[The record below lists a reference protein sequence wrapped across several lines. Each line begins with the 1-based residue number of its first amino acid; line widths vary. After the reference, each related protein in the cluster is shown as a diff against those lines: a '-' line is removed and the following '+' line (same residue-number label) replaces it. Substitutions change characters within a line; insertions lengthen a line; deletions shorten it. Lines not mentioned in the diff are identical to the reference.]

1 MVSGVCEVAP
11 NTPKPPARLTAATTS
26 RQWLKASSGNSM
38 PSISQIGDFMA
49 VSTPCGS
56 YLALLVLCLNFREF
70 FNDASL
76 SEACMP
82 SGLRPHPE
90 ERRRRR
96 ASKDEGPTVASWFSP
111 RCEASSGDGASA
123 PPHHEGRVF
132 HAAKYATRQGCFV
145 SCAFA
150 AAGRMLS
157 ATPEKSEGVRMSAL
171 QPVSGKGHAA
181 GNETYDVVVVGAGF
195 AGMYMLHRLR
205 GLGLTVRVFEQG
217 GDVGGTWYWNRYP
230 GARCDVQSRQSSYS
244 FSDELEQ
251 EWDWSERYAP
261 QPEILKYAN
270 HVADRFKLRPD
281 IALNTRVDRASF
293 DESANTWQVTT
304 SAGNTVIAKYVV
316 LAAGCLSNARMPD
329 IKGLAGFKGKVYHPG
344 HWPHEPVDF
353 TGLRVAVIGTGS
365 SGIQSVPVIAGQ
377 ASHLTVFQRTANFS
391 IPARN
396 AVLTSEEREAVRA
409 KYPEIRRFAREEARN
424 GIYTEMPDRGA
435 LDDGDNERRAK
446 YESRWS
452 YGGLTFM
459 AAYNNLALD
468 KAANDTAADF
478 VREKIAEIV
487 RDPQTAK
494 LLQPNNHPIGSKRI
508 CVDTDYFATFNRP
521 NVTLVDIRSNPI
533 EEILP
538 NAVHTAGKDYEVDA
552 LVLATGFD
560 AMTGSVAKIDISG
573 RNGQTLNQKWAEGPK
588 TYLGLMSSG
597 FPNLF
602 IITGPGSPSVLSNM
616 MVSIEQHV
624 DWITDCIA
632 YMRGRNLDAMEAE
645 KQAEDSW
652 VAHVNGVA
660 QTTLYPQANSWY
672 MGANIP
678 GKPQIFMPYIGGVG
692 VYRQIC
698 NNVAAKGYKG
708 FAMTAAE
715 QPQKMAA
722 LS

>member
-1 MVSGVCEVAP
+1 MLVR
-11 NTPKPPARLTAATTS
+11 NTRKI
-26 RQWLKASSGNSM
+26 LK
-38 PSISQIGDFMA
+38 
-49 VSTPCGS
+49 
-56 YLALLVLCLNFREF
+56 
-70 FNDASL
+70 
-76 SEACMP
+76 
-82 SGLRPHPE
+82 
-90 ERRRRR
+90 
-96 ASKDEGPTVASWFSP
+96 
-111 RCEASSGDGASA
+111 GA
-123 PPHHEGRVF
+123 
-132 HAAKYATRQGCFV
+132 
-145 SCAFA
+145 
-150 AAGRMLS
+150 
-157 ATPEKSEGVRMSAL
+157 RMSAL
-171 QPVSGKGHAA
+171 QSISGKNHAS
-181 GNETYDVVVVGAGF
+181 GTETYDVVVVGAGF

-205 GLGLTVRVFEQG
+205 GLGLSVRVYEQG

-230 GARCDVQSRQSSYS
+230 GARCDVESMQYSYS
-244 FSDELEQ
+244 FSDELQQ

-261 QPEILKYAN
+261 QPEILEYAN
-270 HVADRFKLRPD
+270 HVADRFKLRTD
-281 IALNTRVDRASF
+281 IQLNTRVDRAAF
-293 DESANTWQVTT
+293 DESANSWSVMT
-304 SAGNTVIAKYVV
+304 SDGNTVTAKYVV
-316 LAAGCLSNARMPD
+316 LATGCLSNARVPD
-329 IKGLAGFKGKVYHPG
+329 IKGLSDFKGKVYHTG
-344 HWPHEPVDF
+344 HWPHERIDF
-353 TGLRVAVIGTGS
+353 TGQRVAVIGTGS
-365 SGIQSVPVIAGQ
+365 SGIQSVPVIAEQ

-396 AVLTSEEREAVRA
+396 AALTPREREAFRA

-446 YESRWS
+446 YESRWN

-459 AAYNNLALD
+459 AVYNNLALD
-468 KAANDTAADF
+468 KAANDTAANF

-538 NAVHTAGKDYEVDA
+538 NAVRTGGKDYEVDA

-560 AMTGSVAKIDISG
+560 AMTGSVARIDIHG
-573 RNGQTLNQKWAEGPK
+573 RQGQTLNQKWAEGPK
-588 TYLGLMSSG
+588 TYLGLMSAG

-632 YMRGRNLDAMEAE
+632 YMRERGFEAMEAE
-645 KQAEDSW
+645 KDAEDKW
-652 VAHVNGVA
+652 VAHVNEVA
-660 QTTLYPQANSWY
+660 HTTLYPQANSWY

-692 VYRQIC
+692 AYRQIC
-698 NNVAAKGYKG
+698 NDVAANGYEG
-708 FAMTAAE
+708 FAMTMAE
-715 QPQKMAA
+715 RPQKLAA
-722 LS
+722 SS